1 MNWSKPIKIADPCI
15 AHNNLGKSMSVQNY
29 NRFKEALKMQSK
41 SLQKLRGMTNQIGS
55 EDNAMAASKYFQE
68 LLWMFK
74 YSFENTG
81 VHPSLATKL
90 SQIVIKRDDL
100 DNNLVDDFNSKL
112 NLPQGVSAQSSRE
125 PTAIEQ
131 SFDTNSPIKGGDGF
145 SNIESDLQLGDA
157 GDAFRTEMNNAV
169 SVSDEVAK
177 LVLDQL

>member
-1 MNWSKPIKIADPCI
+1 
-15 AHNNLGKSMSVQNY
+15 
-29 NRFKEALKMQSK
+29 MQSR
-41 SLQKLRGMTNQIGS
+41 SLQKLRGMTNQIGA

-100 DNNLVDDFNSKL
+100 DLNEEFNSKL

-125 PTAIEQ
+125 PTTIDEDRKQ

-145 SNIESDLQLGDA
+145 NAMENDLPLGDA

-177 LVLDQL
+177 LVLD

>member
-1 MNWSKPIKIADPCI
+1 
-15 AHNNLGKSMSVQNY
+15 
-29 NRFKEALKMQSK
+29 
-41 SLQKLRGMTNQIGS
+41 
-55 EDNAMAASKYFQE
+55 MAASKYFQE

-100 DNNLVDDFNSKL
+100 DLVEDFNSKL

-131 SFDTNSPIKGGDGF
+131 SFDANSPIKGGDGF
-145 SNIESDLQLGDA
+145 SNMESDLLLGDA
-157 GDAFRTEMNNAV
+157 GDAFRNELNNAV